1 MTETLLT
8 DGYGEFSGWNTES
21 VKHSRW
27 MRMKL
32 RNLEQGKH
40 NHNHIAERDIGFL
53 AIFWRILMTKKEIPK
68 RLWHFGIFYKAGM
81 LSIMSRGKGKWT
93 GYEEFAGQ
101 MLEIGEYLEFEFC
114 NFVW

>member
-1 MTETLLT
+1 MPKTILI
-8 DGYGEFSGWNTES
+8 DRAGEFTKRSTEY

-32 RNLEQGKH
+32 RNLEQSKH

-53 AIFWRILMTKKEIPK
+53 AIFWRILMTKKAIPK
-68 RLWHFGIFYKAGM
+68 QLWHFGIFYKAGM

-93 GYEEFAGQ
+93 G
-101 MLEIGEYLEFEFC
+101 
-114 NFVW
+114 